1 VTVTTVG
8 YGDYTPVTA
17 PGRVTACFVMGI
29 GLLTL
34 AVVTAQV
41 ASSFV
46 TQGPDKTQ
54 PRTQAEP
61 GPEVTLAQLDR
72 RLARI
77 EELITAATA
86 SSSVRA
92 AGAPERDT
100 GGDSP

>member
-1 VTVTTVG
+1 
-8 YGDYTPVTA
+8 
-17 PGRVTACFVMGI
+17 MGV

-46 TQGPDKTQ
+46 TQGAGQAQ
-54 PRTQAEP
+54 PGPQAESA
-61 GPEVTLAQLDR
+61 PEVTLAELAR

-86 SSSVRA
+86 SSSQRA
-92 AGAPERDT
+92 VAAPERDA
-100 GGDSP
+100 GSDSP